1 MKYQNGASALLER
14 PTLLDR
20 HRKELVDIRGL
31 PLTWIE
37 KNCRSVTLEEASQ
50 YLGYRAKSPGILL
63 EGHGIQIQ
71 FKPDRPWKN
80 DDDKKAPKYRSPL
93 GEYDAMLPI
102 CPDDPTYWK
111 DLEALKAKCYQIEE
125 HPCLV
130 VTEGY
135 FKAIAGCSI
144 GIPTIALLGI
154 EMGLTATD
162 ADPQGKRYLVEMLE
176 IFARAEFG
184 FIIVYDSDCAS
195 NPDVTLAQ
203 LKLGAQ
209 LLKFGVPVYSCTG
222 LWSMEQ
228 GKGMDD
234 FIQQNGIEKFKNDVL
249 ASAIA
254 HKEWAAKL
262 EKQFDTGSKKKEKI
276 PPADVIGAE
285 IMEEYRD
292 RLIWSDEH
300 KSWMEYSLDHLGVWT
315 PVSDAYLESAVDT
328 ILEAKGIVGYGSARY
343 VTNIISKMRRQLFTR
358 EWGERSSELLP
369 FTDGVYDLKT
379 GKFNAHAPGYRL
391 TWCLPRPYNA
401 IASSWTT
408 IDTWLNEATQ
418 GNQRDKEVLLCFA
431 AAVLRGRSDL
441 QKFLHLIGVGGSGK
455 STFTRLLE
463 ALIGSRNC
471 FVASLQELSDKHT
484 IADLMNKRLAILPD
498 QEKLVGSLS
507 NFKRLTGQDPL
518 NGRRLY
524 KDALNF
530 RFDGMAV
537 VTSNGPIFHAGG
549 GSWLTRRILMIAFD
563 CKPNKIRDLEAEFEP
578 ELSAFTNHLL
588 SIPNEEITRVL
599 RGLGKG
605 DVQKPLW
612 EAQIR
617 TDSIAAWVNEWVLS
631 DPTAKTLIGSDR
643 NEWNDT
649 AYDASTSTLFG
660 SYSLYCRNTG
670 LQLKGK
676 NNFSSDL
683 IELCRQTLG
692 WKVEYC
698 RGGTGQRMIRGLRLR
713 GKDDTDP
720 TLEDRLTSDN
730 PDNPSDN
737 PSDNPEAL
745 INKEYDNPDNLD
757 NQNFSATNDLISVSP
772 QSEIEVVNADIKETE
787 KVLAS
792 EVVRA
797 SETPTNQASQVVRQV
812 VRQVVSVVGC
822 QIAGTDY
829 STFPH
834 LTCDTIEAKRN
845 QAEKIKQM
853 LLEAESREELIAVK
867 QEFSTRCHW
876 VWKNCLT
883 KTQRSKLK
891 AIASVKQLDLLV
903 PSPTGEEEWFSQSN
917 LLCMAEELAQCE
929 SAEQLDLLRQCWL
942 PEAMNLACKQLSPEK
957 HAQIKQWVV
966 ELNRAKTD

>member
-1 MKYQNGASALLER
+1 MESKKEGATALLER
-14 PTLLDR
+14 STLLDR
-20 HRKELVDIRGL
+20 HRKELVAKRKLD
-31 PLTWIE
+31 PVWIE
-37 KNCRSVTLEEASQ
+37 ANCRSVSIGEASQ
-50 YLGYRAKSPGILL
+50 RLGYPAKSPGILL
-63 EGHGIQIQ
+63 EGHGLQIQ
-71 FKPDRPWKN
+71 LKPDKPWKK
-80 DDDKKAPKYRSPL
+80 DDEKKAPKYRSPL
-93 GEYDAMLPI
+93 GDYDAMLPNS
-102 CPDDPTYWK
+102 PDDPAYWT

-130 VTEGY
+130 VTEG
-135 FKAIAGCSI
+135 FLKAIAGCSN

-154 EMGLTATD
+154 EMGLSSKD
-162 ADPQGKRYLVEMLE
+162 ADIQGKRYLVKVLE
-176 IFARAEFG
+176 DFARAEFG
-184 FIIVYDSDCAS
+184 FIITFDSDCAS
-195 NPDVTLAQ
+195 NRSVVLAQ

-222 LWSMEQ
+222 LWSIDQ

-234 FIQQNGIEKFKNDVL
+234 FIQQNGIKKFKSDVL
-249 ASAIA
+249 ANAIT
-254 HKEWAAKL
+254 HEEWAAKL

-300 KSWMEYSLDHLGVWT
+300 KSWMEYSLDHQGVWSA
-315 PVSDAYLESAVDT
+315 VSDAYLESAVDT

-369 FTDGVYDLKT
+369 FTDGVYSLRT
-379 GKFNAHAPGYRL
+379 GKFSAHAPGYRL

-401 IASSWTT
+401 IASSWST
-408 IDTWLNEATQ
+408 IDAWLHEATQ
-418 GNQRDKEVLLCFA
+418 GNQRDKEALICFA

-484 IADLMNKRLAILPD
+484 IADLMGKRLAIFPD
-498 QEKLVGSLS
+498 QEKLVGPLS
-507 NFKRLTGQDPL
+507 NFKRLTGEDPL

-530 RFDGMAV
+530 RFNGMAV

-563 CKPNKIRDLEAEFEP
+563 CKPNKIRDLEAEFES

-617 TDSIAAWVNEWVLS
+617 TDSIAAWVNEWVLADES
-631 DPTAKTLIGSDR
+631 ARVLIGSDR
-643 NEWNDT
+643 NEWSDT
-649 AYDASTSTLFG
+649 PYNPHASSLFG

-670 LQLKGK
+670 LQPKGK

-692 WKVEYC
+692 WKIEYC
-698 RGGTGQRMIRGLRLR
+698 RGGRGERMIQGLRLR
-713 GKDDTDP
+713 SDDDTDP
-720 TLEDRLTSDN
+720 TLEEKLLTTDSSDN
-730 PDNPSDN
+730 LSDN
-737 PSDNPEAL
+737 LSDNPEAL
-745 INKEYDNPDNLD
+745 INKESDNSDNLD
-757 NQNFSATNDLISVSP
+757 NQNFSATNDLIATSP

-792 EVVRA
+792 EVVRE
-797 SETPTNQASQVVRQV
+797 SETPTNQASQVVRRVVSPV
-812 VRQVVSVVGC
+812 VRGC
-822 QIAGTDY
+822 QIIEIDY
-829 STFPH
+829 STYPH
-834 LTCDTIEAKRN
+834 LTCNTIEAKRN
-845 QAEKIKQM
+845 QAEKIKQQ
-853 LLEAESREELIAVK
+853 LLEADSYEELVAIK
-867 QEFSTRCHW
+867 QEFTTRCEW
-876 VWKNCLT
+876 VWQNCLT

-891 AIASVKQLDLLV
+891 AIASVKQLGLL
-903 PSPTGEEEWFSQSN
+903 PSPATDEEEWLSESN
-917 LLCMAEELAQCE
+917 LTQMTQDLLECD
-929 SAEQLDLLRQCWL
+929 SADQLKLLRQCWPL
-942 PEAMNLACKQLSPEK
+942 QAMNLACERLPLEKQT
-957 HAQIKQWVV
+957 QIQQWAI
-966 ELNRAKTD
+966 ESNR